1 MSALSDAY
9 FRRIQT
15 IITELRTLLSDLPP
29 ESSAPILAQLAKM
42 EAILKHQE
50 PPVE

>member
-1 MSALSDAY
+1 MGTLSDTY
-9 FRRIQT
+9 FARIQT

-29 ESSAPILAQLAKM
+29 ESSAPILAQLAQM
-42 EAILKHQE
+42 ESILKHQE

>member
-1 MSALSDAY
+1 MGTLSKTY
-9 FRRIQT
+9 FARIQT
-15 IITELRTLLSDLPP
+15 IITELRALLSDLPP

-42 EAILKHQE
+42 EAVLKHQE

>member
-1 MSALSDAY
+1 MSALSDIY
-9 FRRIQT
+9 FGRIQT
-15 IITELRTLLSDLPP
+15 IITELRTLLSELPP
-29 ESSAPILAQLAKM
+29 ESSAPILAQLAQM